1 MMYLQRIFETP
12 RAFDRDVEWDG
23 YTVYDAAG
31 LLLRYLKCLPEPVIP
46 YDCFSSFVALM
57 VPKLERTLEGSDTDA
72 EMDAVE
78 CAYEI
83 LQEVPSYN
91 RTLFMYLLDLLFL
104 FSSDTDEDTM
114 DVHTLVD
121 IFQPSILSAAPSSM
135 DADFHLLA
143 SRLVVLLVKN
153 YIALS
158 EWQQS
163 EQLQLIQ
170 TVMPVEEVD
179 TGGASTA

>member
-1 MMYLQRIFETP
+1 MN
-12 RAFDRDVEWDG
+12 
-23 YTVYDAAG
+23 
-31 LLLRYLKCLPEPVIP
+31 
-46 YDCFSSFVALM
+46 
-57 VPKLERTLEGSDTDA
+57 
-72 EMDAVE
+72 AVE

-83 LQEVPSYN
+83 LPEVPSYN